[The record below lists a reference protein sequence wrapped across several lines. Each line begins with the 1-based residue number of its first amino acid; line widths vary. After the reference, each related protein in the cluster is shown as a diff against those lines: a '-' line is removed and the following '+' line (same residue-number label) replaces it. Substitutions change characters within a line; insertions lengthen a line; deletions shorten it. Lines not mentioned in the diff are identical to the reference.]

1 MKKYILLT
9 TLVLFAMQSCH
20 KLDVGLA
27 NELNEQ
33 DFWKTDADAQAVL
46 ASCYANLGTAEGF
59 FYTESLSDNS
69 FTRQSDR
76 YGGAKQ
82 VASGSYDPSLPI
94 LKSEWDF
101 RYTAIRKCNQFLANV
116 SRVPELSEAQ
126 LKRYQAE
133 VRFIRAYSYFI
144 LATWY
149 GDVPFYTNVLTI
161 SESQSIIRSPKA
173 EVISFVISE
182 LGAIQADLPINT
194 ALPATERGRVTRGAA
209 IALAAR
215 VNLFE
220 GNWQAAAAECEKL
233 IGKTE
238 NGAYSLFSS
247 YAGIFTVANE
257 YNSEVIFDLQF
268 GANRLYDTQRFF
280 VPVSIGLRTDIMPTQ
295 SVVDNYIM
303 TNGKAIQEAGSGYD
317 AGNPFANRDPRL
329 AVTIATDGSKY
340 PNFNFAPTSEID
352 VKTLPNTSDNDVLK
366 PIASAT
372 GYYWRKYF
380 DPTATSPGNSGLNL
394 IYLRYADVL
403 LMYAEAKNELSQL
416 TADVWDQTIGALRRR
431 AGFTDSGALNFP
443 SAQQAGLR
451 DIVRR
456 ERRSELAFE
465 SLRIFDIRRW
475 KTAET
480 VLNTQVKGIAI
491 PGNELPK
498 DANGNIIV
506 ENRIFD
512 PSKHYLWP
520 IPQLERDQ
528 NQNLPQNPGWG
539 Q

>member
-9 TLVLFAMQSCH
+9 TFVLFALQSCH
-20 KLDVGLA
+20 KLEVGLA
-27 NELNEQ
+27 NDLNEK
-33 DFWKTDADAQAVL
+33 DFWKTDADALAVM
-46 ASCYANLGTAEGF
+46 ASCYASMGSAEGF

-82 VASGSYDPSLPI
+82 IASGSYDPSLPL
-94 LKSEWDF
+94 LKNEWTD
-101 RYTAIRKCNQFLANV
+101 RYTSIRKCNQFLANV
-116 SRVPELSEAQ
+116 SRVTALSETQ

-133 VRFIRAYSYFI
+133 VRFIRAYSYFL

-149 GDVPFYTNVLTI
+149 GDVPFFTNVLTI
-161 SESQSIIRSPKA
+161 SESQSIARTPKA
-173 EVISFVISE
+173 EVIEFIISE
-182 LGAIQADLPINT
+182 LEGIQADLPINT
-194 ALPATERGRVTRGAA
+194 ALPAAENGRVTRGAA
-209 IALAAR
+209 IALKAR

-220 GNWQAAAAECEKL
+220 GNWQAAATACEEL
-233 IGKTE
+233 IGKPE
-238 NGAYSLFSS
+238 NGTYSLFPS

-280 VPVSIGLRTDIMPTQ
+280 VPVTIGLRTDIMPTQ
-295 SVVDNYIM
+295 ALVDNYIT

-317 AGNPFANRDPRL
+317 ASNPFANRDPRL
-329 AVTIATDGSKY
+329 AATIATDGSKY
-340 PNFNFAPTSEID
+340 PNFAFNSPAEIE
-352 VKTLPNTSDNDVLK
+352 VKTLPNTSPNDVLQ
-366 PIASAT
+366 PFASAT

-403 LMYAEAKNELSQL
+403 LMYAEAKNELNQL
-416 TADVWDQTIGALRRR
+416 TATVWDQTIGALRRR

-443 SAQQAGLR
+443 NAQQAALR

-475 KTAET
+475 KIAET

-498 DANGNIIV
+498 DANGNILV
-506 ENRIFD
+506 ESRVFD

-528 NQNLPQNPGWG
+528 NKNLQQNPGWG

>member
-9 TLVLFAMQSCH
+9 TFALFALQSCH

-27 NELNEQ
+27 NELNEK

-46 ASCYANLGTAEGF
+46 ASCYASLGSAEGF

-82 VASGSYDPSLPI
+82 VASGSYDPSLPL
-94 LKSEWDF
+94 LKNEWND

-116 SRVPELSEAQ
+116 SRVTTLSETQ

-133 VRFIRAYSYFI
+133 VRFIRAYSYFL

-149 GDVPFYTNVLTI
+149 GDVPFFTNVLTI
-161 SESQSIIRSPKA
+161 SESQSIARTPKA
-173 EVISFVISE
+173 EVIGFVISE
-182 LGAIQADLPINT
+182 LEGIQADLPINT
-194 ALPATERGRVTRGAA
+194 ALPAAENGRVTRGAA
-209 IALAAR
+209 IALKAR

-220 GNWQAAAAECEKL
+220 GNWQAAAAACEEL
-233 IGKTE
+233 IGKPE
-238 NGAYSLFSS
+238 NGTYSLFPS

-257 YNSEVIFDLQF
+257 YNSEVIFDLQY
-268 GANRLYDTQRFF
+268 GANRLYDIQRFF
-280 VPVSIGLRTDIMPTQ
+280 VPVTIGLRTDIMPTQ
-295 SVVDNYIM
+295 ALVDNYIT
-303 TNGKAIQEAGSGYD
+303 TNGKTIQEAGSGYD
-317 AGNPFANRDPRL
+317 ASNPFANRDPRL
-329 AVTIATDGSKY
+329 AATIATDGSKY
-340 PNFNFAPTSEID
+340 PNFAFNSPAEIE
-352 VKTLPNTSDNDVLK
+352 VKTLPNTSPNDVLQ
-366 PIASAT
+366 PFASAT

-403 LMYAEAKNELSQL
+403 LMYAEAKNELNQL
-416 TADVWDQTIGALRRR
+416 TATVWDQTIGALRRR

-443 SAQQAGLR
+443 NAQQAALR

-465 SLRIFDIRRW
+465 SLRVFDIRRW
-475 KTAET
+475 KIAET

-498 DANGNIIV
+498 DANGNILV
-506 ENRIFD
+506 ESRVFD

-528 NQNLPQNPGWG
+528 NKNLQQNPGWG